1 MGFAL
6 VSGKGG
12 IWTQAVWLQ
21 SQCSSPLLYAT
32 SWHYGVHNKRG
43 SVLLGF
49 SSLNFSLQGARSL
62 AESSLATV
70 EQFSLLIRCFILLPA
85 FCFPPGDLEVF
96 PINCVSRKEIEK
108 DRQWPPGSRL
118 HGFFGQGR
126 TIGPLSVVIG
136 LPGEA
141 AVGLAPRFY
150 FSNDQIDSLFV
161 PSSLVSSVFYS
172 YMDHSLF
179 PQKKLKF
186 WFWT

>member
-32 SWHYGVHNKRG
+32 SWHYGVRNKRG

-49 SSLNFSLQGARSL
+49 PSLNFSLQGARSL

-85 FCFPPGDLEVF
+85 FCFPPGSISNKLCFKER
-96 PINCVSRKEIEK
+96 NRK
-108 DRQWPPGSRL
+108 RQ
-118 HGFFGQGR
+118 
-126 TIGPLSVVIG
+126 SV
-136 LPGEA
+136 
-141 AVGLAPRFY
+141 APRFETAR
-150 FSNDQIDSLFV
+150 FLWAGENNWAIVRSNRTSWGGSCG
-161 PSSLVSSVFYS
+161 PCSLV
-172 YMDHSLF
+172 LF
-179 PQKKLKF
+179 
-186 WFWT
+186 